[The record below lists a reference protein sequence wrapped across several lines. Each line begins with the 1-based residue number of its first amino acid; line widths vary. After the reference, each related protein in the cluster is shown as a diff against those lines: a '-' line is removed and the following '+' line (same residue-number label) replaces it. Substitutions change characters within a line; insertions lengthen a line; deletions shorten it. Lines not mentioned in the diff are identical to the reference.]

1 LVDLVNDTLR
11 GNFRPE
17 DGMLHPSGDL
27 IGSLRHTQLRIAGA
41 PRKPEGLVS
50 AVRLQTG
57 TMWHSWFGD
66 MLESKGLPVMREVRM
81 DRGLPAGWSGT
92 ADFLWW
98 SAEYNAFVL
107 ADLKTIKGEGIQY
120 IERDGAK
127 EEHIWQ
133 LSAYYWAA
141 VNMGLPMVDRVQVIY
156 LPMNE
161 VYKDPVSPTIQ
172 EVVPL
177 QEDYVRMVMTNRK
190 EAVDRYLVSFEMNRV
205 RMMPEMPPGYPDVF
219 LTDALAPPMERVQKL
234 MKAKEKWDV
243 VMVPHW
249 SAMFCP
255 FDPYLCPC
263 STLGTTKV
271 GHWEDAGL
279 GEWVYVPREGFDVA
293 PLVAPKGVKL

>member
-1 LVDLVNDTLR
+1 MLGVDLVDLVNDTLR

-177 QEDYVRMVMTNRK
+177 QEDYVHTVMTSRRN
-190 EAVDRYLVSFEMNRV
+190 AVYDYLDGLTRAVGDKGPYTLGDYLV
-205 RMMPEMPPGYPDVF
+205 PE
-219 LTDALAPPMERVQKL
+219 LAPPMERVQKL
-234 MKAKEKWDV
+234 MKAKDKWDV

-255 FDPYLCPC
+255 YEPELCPC

-271 GHWEDAGL
+271 GHWQDASDG
-279 GEWVYVPREGFDVA
+279 WVYVPREGFDVA
-293 PLVAPKGVKL
+293 PVVAPKGVRL